1 MSNYK
6 KVEKQSNNPYLN
18 LYKLDA
24 VDREGKVFDYYFVS
38 RRDEEGIKLK
48 TKDNNPEGI
57 VVYAITDEESPR
69 LLVIKEYRYPLD
81 DYIYELPAGIIDSG
95 EVAEQAAVR
104 AASRGPGL
112 RALSRRR
119 PCRKTASPGPHGA
132 STPYLLQTPSRAS
145 ARQASPALHPAL
157 FLRPVSLQ

>member
-6 KVEKQSNNPYLN
+6 KVKKQSDNPFLN

-104 AASRGPGL
+104 EIKEETGFNLKVYNGGNKTF
-112 RALSRRR
+112 RRSFYFG
-119 PCRKTASPGPHGA
+119 TGF
-132 STPYLLQTPSRAS
+132 Y
-145 ARQASPALHPAL
+145 
-157 FLRPVSLQ
+157 